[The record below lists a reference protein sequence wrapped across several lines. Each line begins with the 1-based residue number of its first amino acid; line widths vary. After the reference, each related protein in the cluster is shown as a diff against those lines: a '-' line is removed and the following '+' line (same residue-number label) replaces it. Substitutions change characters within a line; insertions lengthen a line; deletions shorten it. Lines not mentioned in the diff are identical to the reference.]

1 MQLATVK
8 RMVSHEPPVR
18 RHELHGRTANA
29 IVVLVLD
36 QIVDRHHMNGAHG
49 FNRFP
54 KSGVNSRR
62 ANPVFCGRSNSANG
76 RNTRSASASPSSRT
90 AASNSAAPRQARRT
104 HALNESP
111 AASAANLKA
120 GSSPAPNFTDVLA
133 KVVPPPNR
141 KVVPTAPGG
150 TSRVLRH
157 LPKNAGKTLG
167 FQISGRDRGMD
178 SACPRDRRLTTPVG
192 RRLQPMLES
201 FPHGCEGFEAR
212 SPATRPCD
220 TVNGLN
226 P

>member
-120 GSSPAPNFTDVLA
+120 GSSPAPNFTDVEA
-133 KVVPPPNR
+133 IGGTSAHR
-141 KVVPTAPGG
+141 KGGTYRPGG
-150 TSRVLRH
+150 TSKVSA
-157 LPKNAGKTLG
+157 LPPKKAGDS
-167 FQISGRDRGMD
+167 ISGMKTGGWIALR
-178 SACPRDRRLTTPVG
+178 
-192 RRLQPMLES
+192 
-201 FPHGCEGFEAR
+201 
-212 SPATRPCD
+212 CD
-220 TVNGLN
+220 AVV
-226 P
+226 